1 MQNSQDP
8 KIIRESVKGYY
19 GGIAFTANPSSSS
32 ECNCSTN
39 NNSCCQSDAALTIT
53 IGANN
58 YESKDSK
65 QLHPEVTG
73 LSLGCGDPVTLAS
86 LKPGQT
92 VLDLGSG
99 GGMDCFLAAARVG
112 ITGKVIGIDMTTEMI
127 TKARLNKSRL
137 EIENVEFCQGEIE
150 HLPIDNNSIDVII
163 SNCVINLS
171 SDKPTVFQEAFRVLR
186 PGGLLAVSD
195 IVTTGILPENI
206 KSDIVAWSSCLA
218 GALDVSELHMLLETE
233 GFVEIAITPIGANIN
248 PETLLSDHKDFD
260 MNPLPENSNSCQIF
274 SAKITALKPINA

>member
-1 MQNSQDP
+1 MQNTQDP
-8 KIIRESVKGYY
+8 KIIRESVKEYY

-32 ECNCSTN
+32 GCNCSTN

-137 EIENVEFCQGEIE
+137 DIVNVEFCQGEIE
-150 HLPIDNNSIDVII
+150 HLPLVNNSIDVII

-171 SDKPTVFQEAFRVLR
+171 SNKPTVFHEAFRVLS

-195 IVTTGILPENI
+195 IVITGILPENI
-206 KSDIVAWSSCLA
+206 KRDIDAWSSCLA
-218 GALDVSELHMLLETE
+218 GALEVSELHMLLKTE
-233 GFVEIAITPIGANIN
+233 GFVEIAITRIGANIN
-248 PETLLSDHKDFD
+248 PEGSLIDHKGFETI
-260 MNPLPENSNSCQIF
+260 PFPEISSSYQIF
-274 SAKITALKPINA
+274 SAKITALKPYTA